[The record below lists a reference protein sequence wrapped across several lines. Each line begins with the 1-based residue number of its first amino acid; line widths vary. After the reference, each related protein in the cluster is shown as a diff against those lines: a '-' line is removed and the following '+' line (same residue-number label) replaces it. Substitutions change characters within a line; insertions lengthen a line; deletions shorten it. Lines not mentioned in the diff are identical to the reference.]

1 MKFFNLL
8 IIAFVVAFAAPAL
21 GKTFT
26 RCSLA
31 RQMYALGVPKSEL
44 ARWTCIAKYESHYQT
59 NIVGPP
65 NRDGTKDYGLFQ
77 INDRYWC
84 QPSSG
89 HFSYNQCKVGCDNL
103 LNDNIGVSVRC
114 ARLVKAQQGWP
125 AWSTW
130 KYCSGNLPS
139 INDCF

>member
-1 MKFFNLL
+1 MKIF
-8 IIAFVVAFAAPAL
+8 IILTVAFMALLAPAL

-31 RQMYALGVPKSEL
+31 RAMYALGVPKSEL
-44 ARWTCIAKYESHYQT
+44 PQWTCIADHESNYRT
-59 NIVGPP
+59 NVVGPP
-65 NRDGTKDYGLFQ
+65 NSDGSNDYGIFQ
-77 INDRYWC
+77 INGLYWC
-84 QPSSG
+84 QPPDG
-89 HFSYNQCKVGCDNL
+89 RFSYNGCKISCNSFLTD
-103 LNDNIGVSVRC
+103 DIGAAVKC
-114 ARLVKAQQGWP
+114 ARQVKNTSGFE